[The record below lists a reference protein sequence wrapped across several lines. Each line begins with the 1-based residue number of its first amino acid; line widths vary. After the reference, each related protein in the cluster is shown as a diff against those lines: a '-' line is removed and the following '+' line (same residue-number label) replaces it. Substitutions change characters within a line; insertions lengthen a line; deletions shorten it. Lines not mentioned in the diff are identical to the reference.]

1 MFAAATVFAYG
12 CSDNFDDS
20 ALWKDID
27 GMYKSLNELKAQVT
41 TMQQQLDALAA
52 VVSGGAVTS
61 ITQDADGHYVLSY
74 KDADNVEHTIDI
86 ATMDDANT
94 QPIIGMKADGEIYYW
109 TVTTGGKTSWLLD
122 TDGAKIPVTGRTP
135 EIGVDDQGY
144 WTLFGKRIT
153 DASGNPVKA
162 EGKSAS
168 VITKVEMKDDGTV
181 VFTLGDGV
189 QVTAR
194 VQNGFNVLLSVEPR
208 TVVPDVAQPLVITY
222 TLVGETETSVLTV
235 EKAEGLAA
243 KLDEQAKT
251 ITVTFP
257 DGFEEGRLVVMFY
270 DGADNVII
278 KPLIFTTMEGAPTG
292 IRNADDLKAFASAVN
307 AGKSL
312 AKYTIDGEVCL
323 MNDIDMAGTDW
334 SDYVIGGVVTP
345 STADANK
352 AVTYAM
358 GENVFDKVFNGKNFA
373 LKNVDWTFDLAD
385 GNVAHGLFSALGAE
399 GEIKNLTIEGVIRLT
414 GAAPQGAAIG
424 AFAGYAEGKI
434 TSCTNKAAIAFAGS
448 DAANIS
454 VCLGGIAGYL
464 QNATLT
470 QCVNDGALT
479 CGTIANTG
487 NGSNSGFHQGGIVG
501 YMKTSS
507 LTECTN
513 NGALSAPSGRSGG
526 IVAVATSGQVTACV
540 NNGKVQDDVNGIFGA
555 NPGYKR
561 MGGLAGGASADAAF
575 TSCVNNGDVFSQLGC
590 RTGGFVGHN
599 EAKITKCEN
608 KGVIL
613 SDHTLSGTNYH
624 GSGWAAGY
632 NKSAD
637 LITEC
642 VVGGRVGDYTAYK
655 DNPQSAPEA
664 TYAMAIVHG
673 KFDPTLNG
681 LSDQYEEFYD
691 WEVKA
696 ETQLAEGVKFYH
708 YAMKN
713 FAQNVYVVEAD
724 LTNPNVVLE
733 TVMADELCLNPN
745 ANNNSN
751 NGKKLRETLSETC
764 TRRRAE
770 GRNIVAGINTGFFN
784 SHDGFPRGFHIEY
797 GEPVFINN
805 PTVRQSLSNH
815 RPGFT
820 FFEDRTVSFDN
831 RSFTGYLKVNDT
843 DYEYYSVNDTIV
855 RLNNTD
861 GYDANLYTSRFRKEP
876 HPGIYNPV
884 GSDAL
889 FVVGRCSQQMTVN
902 DGWFD
907 ATVTAIVDGRNGA
920 SVEVPFV
927 SEKDRLGASGDG
939 RKGCGAGCGAQGGRR
954 CPDQR
959 QRVYRQRLQTDY
971 HAQLQHVPL
980 PERRQ
985 LECGERRD
993 AHAGHL
999 HRSRSGRHDRQAGLR
1014 GRPHEHR
1021 HRHELLAALHDHEE
1035 TGASQ
1040 CDPFRRRRLH
1050 DVVEMG
1056 ERRRC
1061 DRQQAL
1067 RLEGRAQLHELHA
1080 CQDQVAR
1087 NP

>member
-189 QVTAR
+189 QVTAQ

-208 TVVPDVAQPLVITY
+208 TVVTDVAQPLVITY

-278 KPLIFTTMEGAPTG
+278 KPLIFTTMEGTPTG

-479 CGTIANTG
+479 CGTIANPG

-642 VVGGRVGDYTAYK
+642 VVGGRVGDYTVYK

-724 LTNPNVVLE
+724 LTNPNVVFE

-927 SEKDRLGASGDG
+927 SEKTDWVLQVTGEKAAALAAALKVGDAVRINANVSIGSVSKQIIMHNSSMYRFLNGGNWNAVNDATLMPATCIGADQAGTTVKLVCVDG
-939 RKGCGAGCGAQGGRR
+939 RTSIDTGMNYWQLYMTMKKLGLHNAIRFDGGGSTTLWKWENGAGAIANRPC
-954 CPDQR
+954 DSK
-959 QRVYRQRLQTDY
+959 
-971 HAQLQHVPL
+971 
-980 PERRQ
+980 
-985 LECGERRD
+985 GERSCMNYMHVRIK
-993 AHAGHL
+993 
-999 HRSRSGRHDRQAGLR
+999 
-1014 GRPHEHR
+1014 
-1021 HRHELLAALHDHEE
+1021 
-1035 TGASQ
+1035 
-1040 CDPFRRRRLH
+1040 
-1050 DVVEMG
+1050 
-1056 ERRRC
+1056 
-1061 DRQQAL
+1061 
-1067 RLEGRAQLHELHA
+1067 
-1080 CQDQVAR
+1080 
-1087 NP
+1087 

>member
-1 MFAAATVFAYG
+1 M
-12 CSDNFDDS
+12 
-20 ALWKDID
+20 
-27 GMYKSLNELKAQVT
+27 
-41 TMQQQLDALAA
+41 
-52 VVSGGAVTS
+52 
-61 ITQDADGHYVLSY
+61 
-74 KDADNVEHTIDI
+74 EHTIDI

-153 DASGNPVKA
+153 DASGNLVKA

-189 QVTAR
+189 QVTAQ

-208 TVVPDVAQPLVITY
+208 TVVTDVAQPLVITY

-454 VCLGGIAGYL
+454 VCLGGIAGYV

-470 QCVNDGALT
+470 Q
-479 CGTIANTG
+479 
-487 NGSNSGFHQGGIVG
+487 
-501 YMKTSS
+501 
-507 LTECTN
+507 
-513 NGALSAPSGRSGG
+513 
-526 IVAVATSGQVTACV
+526 
-540 NNGKVQDDVNGIFGA
+540 
-555 NPGYKR
+555 
-561 MGGLAGGASADAAF
+561 
-575 TSCVNNGDVFSQLGC
+575 CVNNGDVFSQLGC

-724 LTNPNVVLE
+724 LTNPNVVFE

-927 SEKDRLGASGDG
+927 SEKTDWVLQVTGEKAAALAAALKVGDAVRINANVSIGSVSKQIIMHNSSMYRFLNGGNWNAVNDATLMPATCIGADQAGTTVKLVCVDG
-939 RKGCGAGCGAQGGRR
+939 RTSIDTGMNYWQLYMTMKKLGLHNAIRFDGGGSTTLWKWENGAGAIANRPC
-954 CPDQR
+954 DSK
-959 QRVYRQRLQTDY
+959 
-971 HAQLQHVPL
+971 
-980 PERRQ
+980 
-985 LECGERRD
+985 GERSCMNYMHVRIK
-993 AHAGHL
+993 
-999 HRSRSGRHDRQAGLR
+999 
-1014 GRPHEHR
+1014 
-1021 HRHELLAALHDHEE
+1021 
-1035 TGASQ
+1035 
-1040 CDPFRRRRLH
+1040 
-1050 DVVEMG
+1050 
-1056 ERRRC
+1056 
-1061 DRQQAL
+1061 
-1067 RLEGRAQLHELHA
+1067 
-1080 CQDQVAR
+1080 
-1087 NP
+1087 

>member
-189 QVTAR
+189 QVTAQ

-208 TVVPDVAQPLVITY
+208 TVVTDVAQPLVITY

-385 GNVAHGLFSALGAE
+385 GNVAHGLFSALGTE

-454 VCLGGIAGYL
+454 VCLGGIAGYV

-642 VVGGRVGDYTAYK
+642 VVGGRVGDYTVYK

-724 LTNPNVVLE
+724 LTNPNVVFE

-927 SEKDRLGASGDG
+927 SEKTDWVLQVTGEKAAALAAALKVGDAVRINANVSIGSVSKQIIMHNSSMYRFLNGGNWNAVNDATLMPATCIGADQAGTTVKLVCVDG
-939 RKGCGAGCGAQGGRR
+939 RTSIDTGMNYWQLYMTMKKLGLHNAIRFDGGGSTTLWKWENGAGAIANRPC
-954 CPDQR
+954 DSK
-959 QRVYRQRLQTDY
+959 
-971 HAQLQHVPL
+971 
-980 PERRQ
+980 
-985 LECGERRD
+985 GERSCMNYMHVRIK
-993 AHAGHL
+993 
-999 HRSRSGRHDRQAGLR
+999 
-1014 GRPHEHR
+1014 
-1021 HRHELLAALHDHEE
+1021 
-1035 TGASQ
+1035 
-1040 CDPFRRRRLH
+1040 
-1050 DVVEMG
+1050 
-1056 ERRRC
+1056 
-1061 DRQQAL
+1061 
-1067 RLEGRAQLHELHA
+1067 
-1080 CQDQVAR
+1080 
-1087 NP
+1087 

>member
-189 QVTAR
+189 QVTAQ

-208 TVVPDVAQPLVITY
+208 TVVTDVAQPLVITY

-513 NGALSAPSGRSGG
+513 NGAQSAPSGRSGG

-642 VVGGRVGDYTAYK
+642 VVGGRVGDYTVYK

-724 LTNPNVVLE
+724 LTNPNVVFE

-770 GRNIVAGINTGFFN
+770 GRYIVAGINTGFFN

-927 SEKDRLGASGDG
+927 SEKTDWVLQVTGEKAAALAAALKVGDAVRINANVSIGSVSKQIIMHNSSMYRFLNGGNWNAVNDATLMPATCIGADQAGTTVKLVCVDG
-939 RKGCGAGCGAQGGRR
+939 RTSIDTGMNYWQLYMTMKKLGLHNAIRFDGGGSTTLWKWENGAGAIANRPC
-954 CPDQR
+954 DSK
-959 QRVYRQRLQTDY
+959 
-971 HAQLQHVPL
+971 
-980 PERRQ
+980 
-985 LECGERRD
+985 GERSCMNYMHVRIK
-993 AHAGHL
+993 
-999 HRSRSGRHDRQAGLR
+999 
-1014 GRPHEHR
+1014 
-1021 HRHELLAALHDHEE
+1021 
-1035 TGASQ
+1035 
-1040 CDPFRRRRLH
+1040 
-1050 DVVEMG
+1050 
-1056 ERRRC
+1056 
-1061 DRQQAL
+1061 
-1067 RLEGRAQLHELHA
+1067 
-1080 CQDQVAR
+1080 
-1087 NP
+1087 

>member
-189 QVTAR
+189 QVTAQ

-208 TVVPDVAQPLVITY
+208 TVVTDVAQPLVITY

-454 VCLGGIAGYL
+454 VCLGGIAGYV

-724 LTNPNVVLE
+724 LTNPNVVFE

-820 FFEDRTVSFDN
+820 FFEDRTVNFDN

-927 SEKDRLGASGDG
+927 SEKTDWVLQVTGEKAAALAAALKVGDAVRINANVSIGSVSKQIIMHNSSMYRFLNGGNWNAVNDATLMPATCIGADQAGTTVKLVCVDG
-939 RKGCGAGCGAQGGRR
+939 RTSIDTGMNYWQLYMTMKKLGLHNAIRFDGGGSTTLWKWENGAGAIANRPC
-954 CPDQR
+954 DSK
-959 QRVYRQRLQTDY
+959 
-971 HAQLQHVPL
+971 
-980 PERRQ
+980 
-985 LECGERRD
+985 GERSCMNYMHVRIK
-993 AHAGHL
+993 
-999 HRSRSGRHDRQAGLR
+999 
-1014 GRPHEHR
+1014 
-1021 HRHELLAALHDHEE
+1021 
-1035 TGASQ
+1035 
-1040 CDPFRRRRLH
+1040 
-1050 DVVEMG
+1050 
-1056 ERRRC
+1056 
-1061 DRQQAL
+1061 
-1067 RLEGRAQLHELHA
+1067 
-1080 CQDQVAR
+1080 
-1087 NP
+1087 

>member
-27 GMYKSLNELKAQVT
+27 GMYKSLNELKAQVS

-94 QPIIGMKADGEIYYW
+94 QPIIGMKADGEVYYW

-144 WTLFGKRIT
+144 WTVFGKRIT

-189 QVTAR
+189 QVTAS

-208 TVVPDVAQPLVITY
+208 TVVTDVTQPLVITY

-243 KLDEQAKT
+243 QLDEQAKT
-251 ITVTFP
+251 ITLTFP

-278 KPLIFTTMEGAPTG
+278 KPLVFTTMEGAPTG

-312 AKYTIDGEVCL
+312 AKYTIDGEICL

-345 STADANK
+345 STIDANK

-358 GENVFDKVFNGKNFA
+358 GEHVFNKVFNGKGFA

-385 GNVAHGLFSALGAE
+385 GSVAHGLFSALGAE
-399 GEIKNLTIEGVIRLT
+399 GEIKNLTIEGSIRLT

-424 AFAGYAEGKI
+424 AFVGYAEGKI
-434 TSCTNKAAIAFAGS
+434 TSCTNKAAIAFGGS
-448 DAANIS
+448 DASNIS
-454 VCLGGIAGYL
+454 VCMGGIAGYI
-464 QNATLT
+464 QNAALT

-513 NGALSAPSGRSGG
+513 NGALSAPSGRGGG
-526 IVAVATSGQVTACV
+526 IVAVATSGQITACV
-540 NNGKVQDDVNGIFGA
+540 NNGKVQDDVNGIFGV

-613 SDHTLSGTNYH
+613 SDHTLDGTNYH

-642 VVGGRVGDYTAYK
+642 VVGGRVGDYTVYK

-664 TYAMAIVHG
+664 TYGMAIVHG

-724 LTNPNVVLE
+724 LTNPDVVFE

-751 NGKKLRETLSETC
+751 NGKNLRETLSETC

-805 PTVRQSLSNH
+805 PTVRQLLSNH

-820 FFEDRTVSFDN
+820 FFEDRTISFDN

-927 SEKDRLGASGDG
+927 SEKTDWVLQVTGEKAAALAAALKVGDAVRINANVSIGSASKQIIMHNSSMYRFLNGGNWNAVNDATLMPATCIGADQAGTTVKLVCVDG
-939 RKGCGAGCGAQGGRR
+939 RTSVDTGMNYWQLYMTMKKLGLHNAIRFDGGGSTTLWKWENGAGAIANRPC
-954 CPDQR
+954 DSK
-959 QRVYRQRLQTDY
+959 
-971 HAQLQHVPL
+971 
-980 PERRQ
+980 
-985 LECGERRD
+985 GERSCMNYMHVRIK
-993 AHAGHL
+993 
-999 HRSRSGRHDRQAGLR
+999 
-1014 GRPHEHR
+1014 
-1021 HRHELLAALHDHEE
+1021 
-1035 TGASQ
+1035 
-1040 CDPFRRRRLH
+1040 
-1050 DVVEMG
+1050 
-1056 ERRRC
+1056 
-1061 DRQQAL
+1061 
-1067 RLEGRAQLHELHA
+1067 
-1080 CQDQVAR
+1080 
-1087 NP
+1087 

>member
-189 QVTAR
+189 QVTAQ

-208 TVVPDVAQPLVITY
+208 TVVTDVAQPLVITY

-278 KPLIFTTMEGAPTG
+278 KPLIFTTMEGTPTG

-642 VVGGRVGDYTAYK
+642 VVGGRVGDYTVYK

-724 LTNPNVVLE
+724 LTNPNVVFE

-907 ATVTAIVDGRNGA
+907 ATVTAIVDGRNGT

-927 SEKDRLGASGDG
+927 SEKTDWVLQVTGEKAAALAAALKVGDAVRINANVSIGSVSKQIIMHNSSMYRFLNGGNWNAVNDATLMPATCIGADQAGTTVKLVCVDG
-939 RKGCGAGCGAQGGRR
+939 RTSIDTGMNYWQLYMTMKKLGLHNAIRFDGGGSTTLWKWENGAGAIANRPC
-954 CPDQR
+954 DSK
-959 QRVYRQRLQTDY
+959 
-971 HAQLQHVPL
+971 
-980 PERRQ
+980 
-985 LECGERRD
+985 GERSCMNYMHVRIK
-993 AHAGHL
+993 
-999 HRSRSGRHDRQAGLR
+999 
-1014 GRPHEHR
+1014 
-1021 HRHELLAALHDHEE
+1021 
-1035 TGASQ
+1035 
-1040 CDPFRRRRLH
+1040 
-1050 DVVEMG
+1050 
-1056 ERRRC
+1056 
-1061 DRQQAL
+1061 
-1067 RLEGRAQLHELHA
+1067 
-1080 CQDQVAR
+1080 
-1087 NP
+1087 

>member
-189 QVTAR
+189 QVTAQ

-208 TVVPDVAQPLVITY
+208 TVVTDVAQPLVITY

-278 KPLIFTTMEGAPTG
+278 KPLIFTTMEGTPTG

-385 GNVAHGLFSALGAE
+385 GNVAHGLFSALGTE

-642 VVGGRVGDYTAYK
+642 VVGGRVGDYTVYK

-681 LSDQYEEFYD
+681 LSDQYEELSD

-724 LTNPNVVLE
+724 LTNPNVVFE

-927 SEKDRLGASGDG
+927 SEKTDWVLQVTGEKAAALAAALKVGDAVRINANVSIGSVSKQIIMHNSSMYRFLNGGNWNAVNDATLMPATCIGADQAGTTVKLVCVDG
-939 RKGCGAGCGAQGGRR
+939 RTSIDTGMNYWQLYMTMKKLGLHNAIRFDGGGSTTLWKWENGAGAIANRPC
-954 CPDQR
+954 DSK
-959 QRVYRQRLQTDY
+959 
-971 HAQLQHVPL
+971 
-980 PERRQ
+980 
-985 LECGERRD
+985 GERSCMNYMHVRIK
-993 AHAGHL
+993 
-999 HRSRSGRHDRQAGLR
+999 
-1014 GRPHEHR
+1014 
-1021 HRHELLAALHDHEE
+1021 
-1035 TGASQ
+1035 
-1040 CDPFRRRRLH
+1040 
-1050 DVVEMG
+1050 
-1056 ERRRC
+1056 
-1061 DRQQAL
+1061 
-1067 RLEGRAQLHELHA
+1067 
-1080 CQDQVAR
+1080 
-1087 NP
+1087 

>member
-189 QVTAR
+189 QVTAQ

-208 TVVPDVAQPLVITY
+208 TVVTDVAQPLVITY

-292 IRNADDLKAFASAVN
+292 ICNADDLKAFASAVN

-454 VCLGGIAGYL
+454 VCLGGIAGYV

-642 VVGGRVGDYTAYK
+642 VVGGRVGDYTVYK

-724 LTNPNVVLE
+724 LTNPNVVFE

-927 SEKDRLGASGDG
+927 SEKTDWVLQVTGEKAAALAAALKVGDAVRINANVSIGSVSKQIIMHNSSMYRFLNGGNWNAVNDATLMPATCIGADQAGTTVKLVCVDG
-939 RKGCGAGCGAQGGRR
+939 RTSIDTGMNYWQLYMTMKKLGLHNAIRFDGGGSTTLWKWENGAGAIANRPC
-954 CPDQR
+954 DSK
-959 QRVYRQRLQTDY
+959 
-971 HAQLQHVPL
+971 
-980 PERRQ
+980 
-985 LECGERRD
+985 GERSCMNYMHVRIK
-993 AHAGHL
+993 
-999 HRSRSGRHDRQAGLR
+999 
-1014 GRPHEHR
+1014 
-1021 HRHELLAALHDHEE
+1021 
-1035 TGASQ
+1035 
-1040 CDPFRRRRLH
+1040 
-1050 DVVEMG
+1050 
-1056 ERRRC
+1056 
-1061 DRQQAL
+1061 
-1067 RLEGRAQLHELHA
+1067 
-1080 CQDQVAR
+1080 
-1087 NP
+1087 

>member
-94 QPIIGMKADGEIYYW
+94 QPSIGMKADGEIYYW

-189 QVTAR
+189 QVTAQ

-208 TVVPDVAQPLVITY
+208 TVVTDVAQPLVITY

-278 KPLIFTTMEGAPTG
+278 KPLIFTTMEGTPTG

-642 VVGGRVGDYTAYK
+642 VVGGRVGDYTVYK

-724 LTNPNVVLE
+724 LTNPNVVFE

-927 SEKDRLGASGDG
+927 SEKTDWVLQVTGEKAAALAAALKVGDAVRINANVSIGSVSKQIIMHNSSMYRFLNGGNWNAVNDATLMPATCIGADQAGTTVKLVCVDG
-939 RKGCGAGCGAQGGRR
+939 RTSIDTGMNYWQLYMTMKKLGLHNAIRFDGGGSTTLWKWENGAGAIANRPC
-954 CPDQR
+954 DSK
-959 QRVYRQRLQTDY
+959 
-971 HAQLQHVPL
+971 
-980 PERRQ
+980 
-985 LECGERRD
+985 GERSCMNYMHVRIK
-993 AHAGHL
+993 
-999 HRSRSGRHDRQAGLR
+999 
-1014 GRPHEHR
+1014 
-1021 HRHELLAALHDHEE
+1021 
-1035 TGASQ
+1035 
-1040 CDPFRRRRLH
+1040 
-1050 DVVEMG
+1050 
-1056 ERRRC
+1056 
-1061 DRQQAL
+1061 
-1067 RLEGRAQLHELHA
+1067 
-1080 CQDQVAR
+1080 
-1087 NP
+1087 

>member
-153 DASGNPVKA
+153 DASANPVKA

-189 QVTAR
+189 QVTAQ

-208 TVVPDVAQPLVITY
+208 TVVTDVAQPLVITY

-278 KPLIFTTMEGAPTG
+278 KPLIFTTMEGTPTG

-642 VVGGRVGDYTAYK
+642 VVGGRVGDYTVYK

-724 LTNPNVVLE
+724 LTNPNVVFE

-927 SEKDRLGASGDG
+927 SEKTDWVLQVTGEKAAALAAALKVGDAVRINANVSIGSVSKQIIMHNSSMYRFLNGGNWNAVNDATLMPATCIGADQAGTTVKLVCVDG
-939 RKGCGAGCGAQGGRR
+939 RTSIDTGMNYWQLYMTMKKLGLHNAIRFDGGGSTTLWKWENGAGAIANRPC
-954 CPDQR
+954 DSK
-959 QRVYRQRLQTDY
+959 
-971 HAQLQHVPL
+971 
-980 PERRQ
+980 
-985 LECGERRD
+985 GERSCMNYMHVRIK
-993 AHAGHL
+993 
-999 HRSRSGRHDRQAGLR
+999 
-1014 GRPHEHR
+1014 
-1021 HRHELLAALHDHEE
+1021 
-1035 TGASQ
+1035 
-1040 CDPFRRRRLH
+1040 
-1050 DVVEMG
+1050 
-1056 ERRRC
+1056 
-1061 DRQQAL
+1061 
-1067 RLEGRAQLHELHA
+1067 
-1080 CQDQVAR
+1080 
-1087 NP
+1087 

>member
-181 VFTLGDGV
+181 VFTLGAGV
-189 QVTAR
+189 QVTAQ

-208 TVVPDVAQPLVITY
+208 TVVTDVAQPLVITY

-278 KPLIFTTMEGAPTG
+278 KPLIFTTMEGTPTG

-642 VVGGRVGDYTAYK
+642 VVGGRVGDYTVYK

-724 LTNPNVVLE
+724 LTNPNVVFE

-927 SEKDRLGASGDG
+927 SEKTDWVLQVTGEKAAALAAALKVGDAVRINANVSIGSVSKQIIMHNSSMYRFLNGGNWNAVNDATLMPATCIGADQAGTTVKLVCVDCRTSIDTGMNYWQLYMTMKKLGLHNAIRFDG
-939 RKGCGAGCGAQGGRR
+939 GGSTTLWKWENGAGAIANRPC
-954 CPDQR
+954 DSK
-959 QRVYRQRLQTDY
+959 
-971 HAQLQHVPL
+971 
-980 PERRQ
+980 
-985 LECGERRD
+985 GERSCMNYMHVRIK
-993 AHAGHL
+993 
-999 HRSRSGRHDRQAGLR
+999 
-1014 GRPHEHR
+1014 
-1021 HRHELLAALHDHEE
+1021 
-1035 TGASQ
+1035 
-1040 CDPFRRRRLH
+1040 
-1050 DVVEMG
+1050 
-1056 ERRRC
+1056 
-1061 DRQQAL
+1061 
-1067 RLEGRAQLHELHA
+1067 
-1080 CQDQVAR
+1080 
-1087 NP
+1087 

>member
-189 QVTAR
+189 QVTAQ

-208 TVVPDVAQPLVITY
+208 TVVTDVAQPLVITY

-385 GNVAHGLFSALGAE
+385 DNVAHGLFSALGAE

-642 VVGGRVGDYTAYK
+642 VVGGRVGDYTVYK

-724 LTNPNVVLE
+724 LTNPNVVFE

-927 SEKDRLGASGDG
+927 SEKTDWVLQVTGEKAAALAAALKVGDAVRINANVSIGSVSKQIIMHNSSMYRFLNGGNWNAVNDATLMPATCIGADQAGTTVKLVCVDG
-939 RKGCGAGCGAQGGRR
+939 RTSIDTGMNYWQLYMTMKKLGLHNAIRFDGGGSTTLWKWENGAGAIANRPC
-954 CPDQR
+954 DSK
-959 QRVYRQRLQTDY
+959 
-971 HAQLQHVPL
+971 
-980 PERRQ
+980 
-985 LECGERRD
+985 GERSCMNYMHVRIK
-993 AHAGHL
+993 
-999 HRSRSGRHDRQAGLR
+999 
-1014 GRPHEHR
+1014 
-1021 HRHELLAALHDHEE
+1021 
-1035 TGASQ
+1035 
-1040 CDPFRRRRLH
+1040 
-1050 DVVEMG
+1050 
-1056 ERRRC
+1056 
-1061 DRQQAL
+1061 
-1067 RLEGRAQLHELHA
+1067 
-1080 CQDQVAR
+1080 
-1087 NP
+1087 

>member
-189 QVTAR
+189 QVTAQ

-208 TVVPDVAQPLVITY
+208 TVVTDVAQPLVITY

-278 KPLIFTTMEGAPTG
+278 KPLIFTTMEGTPTG

-642 VVGGRVGDYTAYK
+642 VVGGRVGDYTVYK

-724 LTNPNVVLE
+724 LTNPNVVFE

-927 SEKDRLGASGDG
+927 SEKTDWVLQVTGEKVAALAAALKVGDAVRINANVSIGSVSKQIIMHNSSMYRFLNGGNWNAVNDATLMPATCIGADQAGTTVKLVCVDG
-939 RKGCGAGCGAQGGRR
+939 RTSIDTGMNYWQLYMTMKKLGLHNAIRFDGGGSTTLWKWENGAGAIANRPC
-954 CPDQR
+954 DSK
-959 QRVYRQRLQTDY
+959 
-971 HAQLQHVPL
+971 
-980 PERRQ
+980 
-985 LECGERRD
+985 GERSCMNYMHVRIK
-993 AHAGHL
+993 
-999 HRSRSGRHDRQAGLR
+999 
-1014 GRPHEHR
+1014 
-1021 HRHELLAALHDHEE
+1021 
-1035 TGASQ
+1035 
-1040 CDPFRRRRLH
+1040 
-1050 DVVEMG
+1050 
-1056 ERRRC
+1056 
-1061 DRQQAL
+1061 
-1067 RLEGRAQLHELHA
+1067 
-1080 CQDQVAR
+1080 
-1087 NP
+1087 

>member
-189 QVTAR
+189 QVTAQ

-208 TVVPDVAQPLVITY
+208 TVVTDVAQPLVITY

-278 KPLIFTTMEGAPTG
+278 KPLIFTTMEGTPTG

-642 VVGGRVGDYTAYK
+642 VVGGRVGDYTVYK

-724 LTNPNVVLE
+724 LTNPNVVFE

-927 SEKDRLGASGDG
+927 SEKTDWVLQVTGEKAAALAAALKVGDAVRINANVSIGSVSKQIIMHNSSMYRFLNGGNWNAVNDATLMPATCIGADQAGTTVKLVCVDG
-939 RKGCGAGCGAQGGRR
+939 RTSIDTGMNHWQLYMTMKKLGLHNAIRFDGGGSTTLWKWENGAGAIANRPC
-954 CPDQR
+954 DSK
-959 QRVYRQRLQTDY
+959 
-971 HAQLQHVPL
+971 
-980 PERRQ
+980 
-985 LECGERRD
+985 GERSCMNYMHVRIK
-993 AHAGHL
+993 
-999 HRSRSGRHDRQAGLR
+999 
-1014 GRPHEHR
+1014 
-1021 HRHELLAALHDHEE
+1021 
-1035 TGASQ
+1035 
-1040 CDPFRRRRLH
+1040 
-1050 DVVEMG
+1050 
-1056 ERRRC
+1056 
-1061 DRQQAL
+1061 
-1067 RLEGRAQLHELHA
+1067 
-1080 CQDQVAR
+1080 
-1087 NP
+1087 

>member
-153 DASGNPVKA
+153 DASGNLVKA

-189 QVTAR
+189 QVTAQ

-208 TVVPDVAQPLVITY
+208 TVVTDVAQPLVITY

-312 AKYTIDGEVCL
+312 AKYTI
-323 MNDIDMAGTDW
+323 
-334 SDYVIGGVVTP
+334 
-345 STADANK
+345 
-352 AVTYAM
+352 
-358 GENVFDKVFNGKNFA
+358 
-373 LKNVDWTFDLAD
+373 
-385 GNVAHGLFSALGAE
+385 
-399 GEIKNLTIEGVIRLT
+399 
-414 GAAPQGAAIG
+414 
-424 AFAGYAEGKI
+424 
-434 TSCTNKAAIAFAGS
+434 
-448 DAANIS
+448 
-454 VCLGGIAGYL
+454 
-464 QNATLT
+464 
-470 QCVNDGALT
+470 DGALT

-724 LTNPNVVLE
+724 LTNPNVVFE

-927 SEKDRLGASGDG
+927 SEKTDWVLQVTGEKAAALAAALKVGDAVRINANVSIGSVSKQIIMHNSSMYRFLNGGNWNAVNDATLMPATCIGADQAGTTVKLVCVDG
-939 RKGCGAGCGAQGGRR
+939 RTSIDTGMNYWQLYMTMKKLGLHNAIRFDGGGSTTLWKWENGAGAIANRPC
-954 CPDQR
+954 DSK
-959 QRVYRQRLQTDY
+959 
-971 HAQLQHVPL
+971 
-980 PERRQ
+980 
-985 LECGERRD
+985 GERSCMNYMHVRIK
-993 AHAGHL
+993 
-999 HRSRSGRHDRQAGLR
+999 
-1014 GRPHEHR
+1014 
-1021 HRHELLAALHDHEE
+1021 
-1035 TGASQ
+1035 
-1040 CDPFRRRRLH
+1040 
-1050 DVVEMG
+1050 
-1056 ERRRC
+1056 
-1061 DRQQAL
+1061 
-1067 RLEGRAQLHELHA
+1067 
-1080 CQDQVAR
+1080 
-1087 NP
+1087 

>member
-41 TMQQQLDALAA
+41 TMQQQLDALAV

-189 QVTAR
+189 QVTAQ

-208 TVVPDVAQPLVITY
+208 TVVTDVAQPLVITY

-358 GENVFDKVFNGKNFA
+358 GENVFNKVFNGKNFA

-385 GNVAHGLFSALGAE
+385 GNVAHGLFSALGAD

-424 AFAGYAEGKI
+424 AFVGYAEGKI
-434 TSCTNKAAIAFAGS
+434 TSCTNKAAIAFAGQR
-448 DAANIS
+448 
-454 VCLGGIAGYL
+454 CRQHLG
-464 QNATLT
+464 
-470 QCVNDGALT
+470 
-479 CGTIANTG
+479 
-487 NGSNSGFHQGGIVG
+487 
-501 YMKTSS
+501 M
-507 LTECTN
+507 
-513 NGALSAPSGRSGG
+513 SGRHRRISPER
-526 IVAVATSGQVTACV
+526 
-540 NNGKVQDDVNGIFGA
+540 D
-555 NPGYKR
+555 
-561 MGGLAGGASADAAF
+561 ADALRQRR
-575 TSCVNNGDVFSQLGC
+575 C
-590 RTGGFVGHN
+590 
-599 EAKITKCEN
+599 
-608 KGVIL
+608 
-613 SDHTLSGTNYH
+613 
-624 GSGWAAGY
+624 
-632 NKSAD
+632 AD
-637 LITEC
+637 L
-642 VVGGRVGDYTAYK
+642 
-655 DNPQSAPEA
+655 
-664 TYAMAIVHG
+664 
-673 KFDPTLNG
+673 
-681 LSDQYEEFYD
+681 
-691 WEVKA
+691 
-696 ETQLAEGVKFYH
+696 
-708 YAMKN
+708 
-713 FAQNVYVVEAD
+713 
-724 LTNPNVVLE
+724 
-733 TVMADELCLNPN
+733 
-745 ANNNSN
+745 
-751 NGKKLRETLSETC
+751 
-764 TRRRAE
+764 
-770 GRNIVAGINTGFFN
+770 
-784 SHDGFPRGFHIEY
+784 
-797 GEPVFINN
+797 
-805 PTVRQSLSNH
+805 
-815 RPGFT
+815 
-820 FFEDRTVSFDN
+820 
-831 RSFTGYLKVNDT
+831 
-843 DYEYYSVNDTIV
+843 
-855 RLNNTD
+855 
-861 GYDANLYTSRFRKEP
+861 
-876 HPGIYNPV
+876 
-884 GSDAL
+884 
-889 FVVGRCSQQMTVN
+889 
-902 DGWFD
+902 
-907 ATVTAIVDGRNGA
+907 
-920 SVEVPFV
+920 
-927 SEKDRLGASGDG
+927 
-939 RKGCGAGCGAQGGRR
+939 
-954 CPDQR
+954 
-959 QRVYRQRLQTDY
+959 
-971 HAQLQHVPL
+971 
-980 PERRQ
+980 
-985 LECGERRD
+985 
-993 AHAGHL
+993 
-999 HRSRSGRHDRQAGLR
+999 RHDRQHGQRLQFGIPS
-1014 GRPHEHR
+1014 GRH
-1021 HRHELLAALHDHEE
+1021 
-1035 TGASQ
+1035 
-1040 CDPFRRRRLH
+1040 RRLH
-1050 DVVEMG
+1050 EDLVPDRMHQQRRPERSVG
-1056 ERRRC
+1056 TRRRHRGRGYQRSS
-1061 DRQQAL
+1061 DRMRQQ
-1067 RLEGRAQLHELHA
+1067 REGAGRRERYFRRQSGL
-1080 CQDQVAR
+1080 
-1087 NP
+1087 

>member
-189 QVTAR
+189 QVTAQ

-208 TVVPDVAQPLVITY
+208 TVVTDVAQPLVITY

-278 KPLIFTTMEGAPTG
+278 KPLIFTTMEGTPTG

-454 VCLGGIAGYL
+454 VCLGGIAGYV

-642 VVGGRVGDYTAYK
+642 VVGGRVGDYTVYK

-724 LTNPNVVLE
+724 LTNPNVVFE

-855 RLNNTD
+855 RLNTTD

-927 SEKDRLGASGDG
+927 SEKTDWVLQVTGEKAAALAAALKVGDAVRINANVSIGSVSKQIIMHNSSMYRFLNGGNWNAVNDATLMPATCIGADQAGTTVKLVCVDG
-939 RKGCGAGCGAQGGRR
+939 RTSIDTGMNYWQLYMTMKKLGLHNAIRFDGGGSTTLWKWENGAGAIANRPC
-954 CPDQR
+954 DSK
-959 QRVYRQRLQTDY
+959 
-971 HAQLQHVPL
+971 
-980 PERRQ
+980 
-985 LECGERRD
+985 GERSCMNYMHVRIK
-993 AHAGHL
+993 
-999 HRSRSGRHDRQAGLR
+999 
-1014 GRPHEHR
+1014 
-1021 HRHELLAALHDHEE
+1021 
-1035 TGASQ
+1035 
-1040 CDPFRRRRLH
+1040 
-1050 DVVEMG
+1050 
-1056 ERRRC
+1056 
-1061 DRQQAL
+1061 
-1067 RLEGRAQLHELHA
+1067 
-1080 CQDQVAR
+1080 
-1087 NP
+1087 

>member
-189 QVTAR
+189 QVTAQ

-208 TVVPDVAQPLVITY
+208 TVVTDVAQPLVITY

-278 KPLIFTTMEGAPTG
+278 KPLIFTTMEGTPTG

-642 VVGGRVGDYTAYK
+642 VVGGRVGDYTVYK

-673 KFDPTLNG
+673 KFDPMLNG

-724 LTNPNVVLE
+724 LTNPNVVFE

-927 SEKDRLGASGDG
+927 SEKTDWVLQVTGEKAAALAAALKVGDAVRINANVSIGSVSKQIIMHNSSMYRFLNGGNWNAVNDATLMPATCIGADQAGTTVKLVCVDG
-939 RKGCGAGCGAQGGRR
+939 RTSIDTGMNYWQLYMTMKKLGLHNAIRFDGGGSTTLWKWENGAGAIANRPC
-954 CPDQR
+954 DSK
-959 QRVYRQRLQTDY
+959 
-971 HAQLQHVPL
+971 
-980 PERRQ
+980 
-985 LECGERRD
+985 GERSCMNYMHVRIK
-993 AHAGHL
+993 
-999 HRSRSGRHDRQAGLR
+999 
-1014 GRPHEHR
+1014 
-1021 HRHELLAALHDHEE
+1021 
-1035 TGASQ
+1035 
-1040 CDPFRRRRLH
+1040 
-1050 DVVEMG
+1050 
-1056 ERRRC
+1056 
-1061 DRQQAL
+1061 
-1067 RLEGRAQLHELHA
+1067 
-1080 CQDQVAR
+1080 
-1087 NP
+1087 